1 MALIGAKATKRT
13 TDLDLGDGAK
23 LGDRSVSQGND
34 LVFVQASAAISTAD
48 VVWIEPNYQAAPIT
62 STLAATTGFIG
73 VATTAFASAEYGYV
87 LVRGVTTVRCASA
100 CAPFV
105 PIFTTGEAGIVDDG
119 TASGSAAVAILGITV
134 DSTATSGVTAL
145 TAAVSFPVVKRPSNR

>member
-23 LGDRSVSQGND
+23 LGDMSVSQGN
-34 LVFVQASAAISTAD
+34 Q
-48 VVWIEPNYQAAPIT
+48 
-62 STLAATTGFIG
+62 LAATTGFIG